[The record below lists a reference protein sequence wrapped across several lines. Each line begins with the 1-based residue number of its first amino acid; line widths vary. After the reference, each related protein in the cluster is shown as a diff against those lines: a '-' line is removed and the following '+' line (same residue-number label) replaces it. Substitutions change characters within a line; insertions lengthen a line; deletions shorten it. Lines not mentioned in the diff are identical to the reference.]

1 MYLSSPIS
9 RCRGNSSNA
18 YFLVLLRLLT
28 LTEGY
33 TVQYCVITATK
44 MMREA
49 FQCAKQVGCVLSVR
63 EGIKNEGGFC

>member
-1 MYLSSPIS
+1 MCLSLPIS
-9 RCRGNSSNA
+9 KCWYSSLVTC
-18 YFLVLLRLLT
+18 FLVLLRLLT

-33 TVQYCVITATK
+33 TVQYYVITATK